1 MPHALISP
9 SPACPPSQSSCSVLP
24 LRLPDAH
31 CHPQQGPDSQER
43 LQRVQAPAV
52 AVMGVSEGDWE
63 RVLELQRAL
72 PRKSVSCSSPASA
85 AVFSPAVQVLVFKST
100 SPPLHTPGTA
110 PLALPWRQP
119 CVAPGPPQV
128 IPCLGIHPWYAH
140 LHAPLPLPH
149 PTVPAL
155 LPPASTPPSG
165 MEPHS
170 GKDPDTSPSTQRP
183 PLSAYPPTPTS
194 TASPCSPPLP
204 LPPPASHSHSPS
216 SNSQNGIGLTLQQLG
231 LLDLPQGTDRDQ
243 EAVRQLLA
251 SCPSV
256 TWAGRLRQLL
266 TEVPGAVLGECGL
279 DRAAVVPGTKASQSL
294 PHQLSLLRTQL
305 ALAAQLQRP
314 ASLHCVRATG
324 HMMALLSS
332 TPSEELPPRIMLHSF
347 NGPPDSIKQLLAL
360 PRGVGSRL
368 YFSFSATINAR
379 SGAGRDKL
387 VARIRA
393 VPQDRLLAE
402 TDEDDARRMDAAL
415 GAVLQ
420 LVAEARGWTPEQVR
434 DVATELLTANF
445 EAFYDTFLPPGYVM
459 QRRVQAGPEAA
470 PKNPALGHIVV
481 CALYAMQ
488 LEEEAAIES
497 QKRWGTRKQLVVFFG
512 NAGNGTRGGWGAKAV
527 LQACHKVVERPNSGK
542 PTDRVPGKVVTV
554 DEFRTSRVSSA
565 MNSPQPCEAEL
576 DRSKPTRLKG
586 WKPQPG
592 QLHQATPGD
601 LGKWVDRDCNAALNL
616 QRAGESKW
624 RPLELCRWP
633 HRARLLAKG
642 REYPALGFKKLRD
655 QAPKALAQ
663 QPVAQ

>member
-1 MPHALISP
+1 MPALDRKHLNALRTACSMPHALISP
-9 SPACPPSQSSCSVLP
+9 GPACPPSQSSCSVLP

-72 PRKSVSCSSPASA
+72 PRKVRLC
-85 AVFSPAVQVLVFKST
+85 K
-100 SPPLHTPGTA
+100 
-110 PLALPWRQP
+110 
-119 CVAPGPPQV
+119 V

-204 LPPPASHSHSPS
+204 LPPPASHSPSPS

-332 TPSEELPPRIMLHSF
+332 TPAEELPPRIMLHSF

-402 TDEDDARRMDAAL
+402 TDEDDAGRMDAAL

-420 LVAEARGWTPEQVR
+420 LVAEARGWTAEQ
-434 DVATELLTANF
+434 ATELLTANF

-459 QRRVQAGPEAA
+459 LRRVQAGPEAA
-470 PKNPALGHIVV
+470 PKNPALGEGRS
-481 CALYAMQ
+481 CLPPGAL
-488 LEEEAAIES
+488 
-497 QKRWGTRKQLVVFFG
+497 
-512 NAGNGTRGGWGAKAV
+512 
-527 LQACHKVVERPNSGK
+527 
-542 PTDRVPGKVVTV
+542 PGK
-554 DEFRTSRVSSA
+554 
-565 MNSPQPCEAEL
+565 
-576 DRSKPTRLKG
+576 
-586 WKPQPG
+586 
-592 QLHQATPGD
+592 
-601 LGKWVDRDCNAALNL
+601 
-616 QRAGESKW
+616 
-624 RPLELCRWP
+624 
-633 HRARLLAKG
+633 AR
-642 REYPALGFKKLRD
+642 
-655 QAPKALAQ
+655 
-663 QPVAQ
+663 

>member
-1 MPHALISP
+1 MSP
-9 SPACPPSQSSCSVLP
+9 FDKRSGFIQGQRLWHNERHLPGPACPPSQSSCSVLP

-72 PRKSVSCSSPASA
+72 PRK
-85 AVFSPAVQVLVFKST
+85 
-100 SPPLHTPGTA
+100 
-110 PLALPWRQP
+110 
-119 CVAPGPPQV
+119 
-128 IPCLGIHPWYAH
+128 
-140 LHAPLPLPH
+140 
-149 PTVPAL
+149 
-155 LPPASTPPSG
+155 
-165 MEPHS
+165 
-170 GKDPDTSPSTQRP
+170 
-183 PLSAYPPTPTS
+183 
-194 TASPCSPPLP
+194 
-204 LPPPASHSHSPS
+204 
-216 SNSQNGIGLTLQQLG
+216 QLG

-402 TDEDDARRMDAAL
+402 TDEDDAGRMDAAL

-420 LVAEARGWTPEQVR
+420 LVAEARGWTAEQ
-434 DVATELLTANF
+434 ATELLTANF
-445 EAFYDTFLPPGYVM
+445 EAFYDSFLPPGYVM

-488 LEEEAAIES
+488 LEEKAAIES

-512 NAGNGTRGGWGAKAV
+512 NPGIDTRGGSGAKAV
-527 LQACHKVVERPNSGK
+527 LQACRKVVERPNSGK

-565 MNSPQPCEAEL
+565 MNSPQPCEVEL
-576 DRSKPTRLKG
+576 ERSKPTRLEG

-592 QLHQATPGD
+592 QVQNRFLR
-601 LGKWVDRDCNAALNL
+601 WVDRDCNAALNM
-616 QRAGESKW
+616 QRAGESMW

-633 HRARLLAKG
+633 HRARLPAKG
-642 REYPALGFKKLRD
+642 KEYPALGFKKRRD
-655 QAPKALAQ
+655 RAPKALAQ